1 MQIEYVGTKP
11 SRTDTVAGTGI
22 VWNGQGDVKD
32 VPDAVAGKLL
42 YHTDIWRRADAKP
55 ANPAVGLQNAA
66 GGKKDGESNPTLPV
80 VTAEELA
87 AIESDE
93 ALHALAKQRGVKVH
107 PNAKGPKIREAI
119 LEAQAELAKA

>member
-66 GGKKDGESNPTLPV
+66 SSLPV